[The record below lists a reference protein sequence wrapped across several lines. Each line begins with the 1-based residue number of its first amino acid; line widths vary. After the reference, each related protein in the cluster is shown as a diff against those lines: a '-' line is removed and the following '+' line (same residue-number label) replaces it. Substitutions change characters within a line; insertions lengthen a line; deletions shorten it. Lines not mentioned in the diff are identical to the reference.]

1 MHGKVPGDDALEV
14 SGHFASTRTL
24 LGRGMRCIQLLTHTC
39 FLYTTWNKHK
49 STVGRYGTQT
59 SATEPEATW
68 LERLTRTLSF
78 YSTAVPLFILYRS
91 LGDAI
96 KLNNVSLGWKISSDE
111 LFDGLHD
118 YGSDV
123 IVEKIKDLKGYYIKT
138 GQIIST
144 RVDIFPSQYTTKLAI
159 TQDRLD
165 PVSTDIIKNVVRR
178 ELLGGGELSE
188 LFQSFDEEPLGSA
201 SIAQVHRATLLN
213 GRVVAVK
220 VQRPG
225 IRAKLM
231 SDIRNLKLFSRAL
244 QRSLPIDYF
253 KIFSELE
260 KTLELELDF
269 LHEAQATAKVAA
281 AVAHAPNNR
290 PQNPPVVV
298 PLPMPGLVSTRVMVM
313 EYIQGIPLSQLNEE
327 MTRRGV
333 VGGSLESK
341 VLGRKLLTALTDA
354 YASMI
359 FGSGIIHG
367 DPHPG
372 NIFVME
378 GGEVCLLDCGQV
390 KQLSTEQRLRL
401 AALIIQV
408 RQWEVLSE
416 EVQRTTSAQRRAA
429 LQKEIAEQTG
439 VLARAVKSFGM

>member
-1 MHGKVPGDDALEV
+1 MSVA
-14 SGHFASTRTL
+14 
-24 LGRGMRCIQLLTHTC
+24 
-39 FLYTTWNKHK
+39 
-49 STVGRYGTQT
+49 
-59 SATEPEATW
+59 EAEANW

-78 YSTAVPLFILYRS
+78 YSTAVPLFVLYRS
-91 LGDAI
+91 LGDAL
-96 KLNNVSLGWKISSDE
+96 KLNDASIGWNISSNA
-111 LFDGLHD
+111 LFENLHE
-118 YGSDV
+118 YGSDI
-123 IVEKIKDLKGYYIKT
+123 IVEKIKELKGYYIKT

-159 TQDRLD
+159 TQDQLD
-165 PVSTDIIKNVVRR
+165 PVPTQLIKNIVRR
-178 ELLGGGELSE
+178 ELLGGGQLSD

-213 GRVVAVK
+213 GRIVAVK

-225 IRAKLM
+225 IRTKLM
-231 SDIRNLKLFSRAL
+231 SDIRNLKLFSKAL
-244 QRSLPIDYF
+244 QRSLPIDYY

-260 KTLELELDF
+260 RTLELELDF

-281 AVAHAPNNR
+281 AVAHDPKNR
-290 PQNPPVVV
+290 PQNPPVMV
-298 PLPMPGLVSTRVMVM
+298 PLPIPGLVSTRVMVM
-313 EYIQGIPLSQLNEE
+313 EYIEGIPLSRLNEE
-327 MTRRGV
+327 MHKRGI

-341 VLGRKLLTALTDA
+341 LLGKKLLTALTDA

-378 GGEVCLLDCGQV
+378 GGKVCLLDCGQV
-390 KQLSTEQRLRL
+390 KQISTEQRLGL

-408 RQWEVLSE
+408 HRWEVMSE
-416 EVQRTTSAQRRAA
+416 EMRRTTSVERRALLEQDIHKQTEA
-429 LQKEIAEQTG
+429 LS
-439 VLARAVKSFGM
+439 RAVKSFGRRTP